1 MVLDKDLKEERKK
14 LIINS
19 SQDIYKLAIKLGDY
33 IREIKWDTRELEDY
47 YFVHIDGS
55 VREYGRLV
63 ESLKKIDKFLTKAK
77 KIKDDGAISYFQKI
91 IDDYAKRV
99 DESRLEM
106 LHDIKKY
113 ENEKVKLEKKIKT
126 AKDFSDTAK
135 VEANAIY
142 EKCGK
147 SKLSNSA
154 MRSLRGERIIL
165 RRKVERTND
174 TFDMINFFINLNS
187 TDEYT
192 PKNTIEQQD
201 LIEYI

>member
-77 KIKDDGAISYFQKI
+77 KIKDDEAISYFQKI

>member
-77 KIKDDGAISYFQKI
+77 KSKTMKQFLIF
-91 IDDYAKRV
+91 
-99 DESRLEM
+99 
-106 LHDIKKY
+106 KK
-113 ENEKVKLEKKIKT
+113 
-126 AKDFSDTAK
+126 
-135 VEANAIY
+135 
-142 EKCGK
+142 
-147 SKLSNSA
+147 
-154 MRSLRGERIIL
+154 
-165 RRKVERTND
+165 
-174 TFDMINFFINLNS
+174 
-187 TDEYT
+187 
-192 PKNTIEQQD
+192 
-201 LIEYI
+201 

>member
-77 KIKDDGAISYFQKI
+77 KIKDDEAISYFQKI

-165 RRKVERTND
+165 RRKVERIND

>member
-77 KIKDDGAISYFQKI
+77 KIKDDEAISYFQKI

-99 DESRLEM
+99 DESRIEM

-174 TFDMINFFINLNS
+174 TFDMINFFINLNA

-201 LIEYI
+201 LIEYN

>member
-1 MVLDKDLKEERKK
+1 
-14 LIINS
+14 
-19 SQDIYKLAIKLGDY
+19 
-33 IREIKWDTRELEDY
+33 
-47 YFVHIDGS
+47 
-55 VREYGRLV
+55 
-63 ESLKKIDKFLTKAK
+63 
-77 KIKDDGAISYFQKI
+77 
-91 IDDYAKRV
+91 
-99 DESRLEM
+99 M

>member
-77 KIKDDGAISYFQKI
+77 KIKDDEAISYFQKI

-174 TFDMINFFINLNS
+174 TFDMINFFIDLNS

>member
-19 SQDIYKLAIKLGDY
+19 SQDIYKLAIKLGDH
-33 IREIKWDTRELEDY
+33 IREIKWDIRELENY

-77 KIKDDGAISYFQKI
+77 KIKDDEAISYYQKNF
-91 IDDYAKRV
+91 DDYAKRV
-99 DESRLEM
+99 DESRIEM

-126 AKDFSDTAK
+126 AKDFSDSAK
-135 VEANAIY
+135 DEADAIY

-165 RRKVERTND
+165 RKKIERANGV
-174 TFDMINFFINLNS
+174 FDMINFFIKLNS
-187 TDEYT
+187 TEYT
-192 PKNTIEQQD
+192 PKNTIEQQG
-201 LIEYI
+201 LI

>member
-33 IREIKWDTRELEDY
+33 IREIKWGTRELEDY

-77 KIKDDGAISYFQKI
+77 KIKDDEAISYFQKI

-113 ENEKVKLEKKIKT
+113 ENEKVKLEKKLKT

>member
-77 KIKDDGAISYFQKI
+77 KIKDDEAISYFQKI

-99 DESRLEM
+99 DESRIEM